1 MIIDSSAVLSILL
14 AEPDAKIYAEA
25 IAAANQKVMAAP
37 TYLELCMVFCGRRQH
52 ESIEF
57 VEQFIQRAGISIRPF
72 GQQAA
77 ALAARAFLVYGKGRG
92 HPAQLNFGDCIS
104 YAMSKVEA
112 MPLLFKGE
120 DFSHTDVEHAI

>member
-14 AEPDAKIYAEA
+14 AEPDAKTYAEA
-25 IAAANQKVMAAP
+25 IAAANHRVMAAP
-37 TYLELCMVFCGRRQH
+37 TYLELCMVFCGRRQV

-57 VEQFIQRAGISIRPF
+57 VEQFVQRAEITMRPF

-77 ALAARAFLVYGKGRG
+77 VVAARAFLIYGKGRG

-104 YAMSKVEA
+104 YAISKVEA

-120 DFSHTDVEHAI
+120 DFALTDVERAV

>member
-1 MIIDSSAVLSILL
+1 MIIDSSAVMSILL
-14 AEPDAKIYAEA
+14 AESDSKIYADA
-25 IAAANQKVMAAP
+25 IADAKHRVMAAP
-37 TYLELCMVFCGRRQH
+37 TYLELCMVFCGRRQD

-57 VEQFIQRAGISIRPF
+57 VEQFVQRAGISIRPF

-77 ALAARAFLVYGKGRG
+77 AIAARAFLIYGKGRG

-112 MPLLFKGE
+112 MPLLFKGN
-120 DFSHTDVEHAI
+120 DFIHTDVEKAL